1 MPFESL
7 SRSERRA
14 RASYLRKAA
23 ASRPA
28 RMTEI
33 PRARWPAHFLTDP
46 RAPTKAY
53 ESSRYLAQLY
63 DAGALEG
70 RTALRLSICRVT
82 LKDDGRWEEDL
93 QWSELMQVKREC
105 GFGDWYAVEVYPA
118 DTDIVDVANMRHLWL
133 LTKPLSIGWF
143 RSVDSISPTQEPK

>member
-23 ASRPA
+23 AARPA

-33 PRARWPAHFLTDP
+33 PRARWPVHYLNDP
-46 RAPTKAY
+46 SAPTKVY

-63 DAGALEG
+63 DAGGLEG
-70 RTALRLSICRVT
+70 RAAMRLSICRVT

-105 GFGDWYAVEVYPA
+105 DFGDWYAMEVYPA
-118 DTDIVDVANMRHLWL
+118 DADIVDVANMRHLWIL
-133 LTKPLSIGWF
+133 ATPLSIGWF
-143 RSVDSISPTQEPK
+143 RSAHSISPGHPE